1 MATVN
6 THTAEDGKV
15 TYRARVKVKGHK
27 VLSKTFSTKTAAKR
41 WAQSMEVKL
50 REAPDLAASEA
61 HRHSLSEAID
71 RYLAEVLP
79 GKAASTRRDQQA
91 ELEWWRARLGTLPLA
106 AVTPARLAEIKGE
119 LLRTPKQ
126 RGSGTLTPAT
136 VNRRMATLSHLFTMA
151 RREWQWATSNPLDA
165 VRKLREPPGRDRCLT
180 DDEIHRLLDACRI
193 SESPDLYTAVL
204 LTLTTGARRMEVM
217 GLTWRDLDLTSG
229 VVTFRQTKNRTTRA
243 VGLVPAVVEILKAR
257 PRGIGSAL
265 VFPGKPGEAKPG
277 EPPPEPHPI
286 NLTTAWETALRRAG
300 IKDFRWH
307 DLRHTAASYLAMEGA
322 SLAEIAAV
330 LGHRTLAMVRR
341 YSHLSAEHTAR
352 VATKIG
358 ERILGGG

>member
-1 MATVN
+1 
-6 THTAEDGKV
+6 
-15 TYRARVKVKGHK
+15 
-27 VLSKTFSTKTAAKR
+27 
-41 WAQSMEVKL
+41 
-50 REAPDLAASEA
+50 
-61 HRHSLSEAID
+61 
-71 RYLAEVLP
+71 
-79 GKAASTRRDQQA
+79 
-91 ELEWWRARLGTLPLA
+91 
-106 AVTPARLAEIKGE
+106 
-119 LLRTPKQ
+119 
-126 RGSGTLTPAT
+126 
-136 VNRRMATLSHLFTMA
+136 
-151 RREWQWATSNPLDA
+151 
-165 VRKLREPPGRDRCLT
+165 
-180 DDEIHRLLDACRI
+180 
-193 SESPDLYTAVL
+193 
-204 LTLTTGARRMEVM
+204 MEVM
-217 GLTWRDLDLTSG
+217 GLTWRDLDLATG
-229 VVTFRQTKNRTTRA
+229 VVIFRQTKNGATRS

-330 LGHRTLAMVRR
+330 LGHRTLAMVKR
-341 YSHLSAEHTAR
+341 YSHLSQEHTAR